1 MFDTVKA
8 TTKRWKLMRRFKC
21 FNVKYHSEQLGKAMA
36 NVDGDFNRNYHHEQ
50 IHDTIQQICAK
61 NNIGQEELSLI
72 EVELND
78 YINDLVRA
86 AHDEESRKLKAREF
100 VDTHIKI
107 KRVEGLELDSKLRS
121 SES

>member
-1 MFDTVKA
+1 MFDIVKA

-36 NVDGDFNRNYHHEQ
+36 KEDSDFNRNYHHEK

-61 NNIGQEELSLI
+61 NNIGQEDLSVI
-72 EVELND
+72 EEELND

-86 AHDEESRKLKAREF
+86 AHDEEERKLKAREF
-100 VDTHIKI
+100 VDTYIKI
-107 KRVEGLELDSKLRS
+107 KRVEGLELDGTLR
-121 SES
+121 